1 MATVPTITAWD
12 LNTNTLL
19 TNLQAISPT
28 YSIRMN
34 DAGEFSLKLDLTD
47 AQAAQQAAVVLALGE
62 DTPFKVIIADSPY
75 SIRYSGIAW
84 NTTMSSR
91 EPFLTIAGKALT
103 SYFTQ
108 VIATKSYNMAINPA
122 QLLYNVVYDTQNQP
136 AANMRLGPRLAL
148 NSPPPN
154 ITPSYTVNQRV
165 TAAQIIADCTAAIT
179 PGTGGVDYYV
189 TDTFINGAPAHTLNI
204 AAPRCGRD
212 KTTSGA
218 VLDLTQAIQWDWPR
232 NAAQAGNQSIVVG
245 SGSGGVQPVSIKDA
259 KFPRGGLGQPPLL
272 QMVYQFNR
280 LSTQAELDAQA
291 NGLLQMFG
299 KPVTVPVITMPIDYP
314 PLPLGSFMIGDDVR
328 VYSPPSPWFPN
339 GISQWW
345 RIVAYTVTY
354 PTEGVPTYQLTLNRP
369 PVY

>member
-1 MATVPTITAWD
+1 MAPPTITAWD

-19 TNLQAISPT
+19 TNLRAIQPS
-28 YSIRMN
+28 YSVRMN
-34 DAGEFSLKLDLTD
+34 DAGEFSMKIDLTD
-47 AQAAQQAAVVLALGE
+47 AMAAQQAAIILALGD
-62 DTPFKVIIADSPY
+62 DTPFKIIIADSPF

-84 NTTMSSR
+84 NTHMSSND
-91 EPFLTIAGKALT
+91 PTLTIAGKGLT

-108 VIATKSYNMAINPA
+108 VIATKSYNTTVNPA
-122 QLLYNVVYDTQNQP
+122 QLLYNVVADTQNQP
-136 AANMRLGPRLAL
+136 AANMRITPRLAL
-148 NSPPPN
+148 NSPPPS

-179 PGTGGVDYYV
+179 PGTGGVDYYM
-189 TDTFINGAPAHTLNI
+189 TDVFINGQPAHTLNI

-212 KTTSGA
+212 QTVSQA
-218 VLDLTQAIQWDWPR
+218 SIDLSQAISWDWTR
-232 NAAQAGNQSIVVG
+232 NAAAAGNQAIVVG
-245 SGSGGVQPVSIKDA
+245 SGSGGVQPTSIKDA

-280 LSTQAELDAQA
+280 LSTQPELDAQA

-299 KPVTVPVITMPIDYP
+299 RPVTVPVITMPIDYA

-328 VYSPPSPWFPN
+328 VYSPRSPWFPQ
-339 GISQWW
+339 GLSQWW

-354 PTEGVPTYQLTLNRP
+354 PDEGVPTYQLTLNRP
-369 PVY
+369 PVF